1 MKASSQSPEA
11 SDTEAT
17 FHTPP
22 RSHPLWTEGSVGS
35 ACQIIEGKRPTF
47 VTCRIE
53 RTHSLFS
60 IFHPDH
66 LVRERY
72 PTFQERRNS
81 LQSDSLD
88 CPSYAV
94 DLYFRSLVKYRQES
108 QIPPPTWRG
117 PPKQE
122 GSHISLQ
129 DSPTHIQLPQPVT
142 DTYKLVYISHQARRD
157 SDSGERSPADSQGV
171 DIHPGPALRKARS
184 LEHLDFEAAGS
195 PESREHSPAKLS
207 GTTLQGPARS
217 LKSSTAHKD
226 NPAHGGPDS
235 RDRSTAHPSG
245 LKNPSDPA
253 EGNPP
258 KQESDHPPKTP
269 PKTPPVPTPQSRS
282 EKLEAKLTPLQ
293 KRRLKTL
300 KEKGKITKVPS
311 SLPTLDTTSKKF
323 PKKSRETPPSTV
335 TKAGVNPLSEPT
347 SPESP
352 KSPDLSTP
360 GSSSSEKSPSSV
372 PTMTTVKE
380 LADALTDK
388 LKDIG
393 RHPTI
398 PLPQFKGKKGED
410 PNDHCMK
417 VEDYFAMFN
426 ITSDEDQKR
435 RFLET
440 LAEKARC
447 WASTINIA
455 ELKSYRY
462 DEKEPKEEKEK
473 TFKWLFIKR
482 FAKEGRMTHA
492 AFEAWKNLKFDP
504 AKDDVEEFMTTI
516 KNLASTLAFNEEAQV
531 MAIKSNM
538 PRDIYGLCMQ
548 YEKLDELKK
557 FLIELFENPRMKSAM
572 PLITAEVETSA
583 FSIGE
588 FVNSDVV
595 SATSDDIGKLKN
607 EISAL
612 QFKVRRMMPSDSRNK
627 PNPKP
632 WKPEVTPPRRK
643 GNNFRGRGFRQN
655 DAGRRDNSSSGQN
668 SSNNRDRNFGNG
680 NQLGINN
687 GNRKPFGNR
696 GQNNG
701 NFGGN
706 QRGRGRGR
714 GRFDT
719 SPNVRRPRVASK
731 TVNKDKGRCFYCNE
745 FGHFVKD
752 VPRKLRM
759 RETEDTLEWMQI
771 IIKRAS
777 TQIMMTLVFS
787 LMTMMTKYLQL

>member
-1 MKASSQSPEA
+1 M
-11 SDTEAT
+11 
-17 FHTPP
+17 
-22 RSHPLWTEGSVGS
+22 
-35 ACQIIEGKRPTF
+35 
-47 VTCRIE
+47 
-53 RTHSLFS
+53 
-60 IFHPDH
+60 
-66 LVRERY
+66 VRERY

-81 LQSDSLD
+81 IQSDSLD

-122 GSHISLQ
+122 GSHISPQ

-157 SDSGERSPADSQGV
+157 SDLGERSPADSQGV

-184 LEHLDFEAAGS
+184 LEHLDFEAAGG

-207 GTTLQGPARS
+207 GTTPQGPARS

-226 NPAHGGPDS
+226 NTARGGSDSRDRSTANSLKGVDSSFALSTHIVAHRDKPARGGPDS
-235 RDRSTAHPSG
+235 RGRSTAHPSG

-269 PKTPPVPTPQSRS
+269 PVPTPESKP

-293 KRRLKTL
+293 KRRLKTI

-311 SLPTLDTTSKKF
+311 SLPTLDTASKKL

-335 TKAGVNPLSEPT
+335 TEAGVSPLSEPT
-347 SPESP
+347 SPQSP

-360 GSSSSEKSPSSV
+360 ESSSEKSPSSV

-447 WASTINIA
+447 WASTINID

-482 FAKEGRMTHA
+482 FAKEGRMTHT

-548 YEKLDELKK
+548 FEKLDKLKK
-557 FLIELFENPRMKSAM
+557 FLIELFENPRMKSAI
-572 PLITAEVETSA
+572 PSITAEVEASA

-588 FVNSDVV
+588 FVNNDVV
-595 SATSDDIGKLKN
+595 SATCSSKLG
-607 EISAL
+607 E
-612 QFKVRRMMPSDSRNK
+612 
-627 PNPKP
+627 
-632 WKPEVTPPRRK
+632 
-643 GNNFRGRGFRQN
+643 
-655 DAGRRDNSSSGQN
+655 
-668 SSNNRDRNFGNG
+668 
-680 NQLGINN
+680 
-687 GNRKPFGNR
+687 
-696 GQNNG
+696 
-701 NFGGN
+701 
-706 QRGRGRGR
+706 
-714 GRFDT
+714 
-719 SPNVRRPRVASK
+719 
-731 TVNKDKGRCFYCNE
+731 
-745 FGHFVKD
+745 
-752 VPRKLRM
+752 
-759 RETEDTLEWMQI
+759 
-771 IIKRAS
+771 
-777 TQIMMTLVFS
+777 
-787 LMTMMTKYLQL
+787 